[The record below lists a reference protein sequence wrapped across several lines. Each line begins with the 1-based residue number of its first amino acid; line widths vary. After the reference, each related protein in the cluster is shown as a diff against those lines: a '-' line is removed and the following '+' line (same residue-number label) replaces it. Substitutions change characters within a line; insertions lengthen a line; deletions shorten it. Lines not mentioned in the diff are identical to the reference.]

1 MGISWGF
8 LVALWFTSSRGKA
21 MDNWCYVIWDFP
33 GLRLPEAYVR
43 LLSCSHQP
51 DMKRWKDRKVKE
63 RTSMDSK
70 QQLLTQLLLTQFFGG
85 WTIESWKKPW
95 LALAPGI
102 TRLVA
107 VISRIRA
114 LEAAHCDRKM
124 ACIYILY
131 NIIYIYA
138 NTNRLHMFLMLCQYL
153 LYIHVHPIRR
163 KCICLHIY
171 MRVCVW
177 LIYIYI
183 YIISAYIYI
192 YLLYVADLIRSP
204 VFFKWLVPCAVR
216 DAAVGGTDV
225 LRSGMASC
233 VPWRSRP
240 WVRSTDNENGG
251 VRG

>member
-1 MGISWGF
+1 MIFPHLQGDVSKVAREATYFSGVWTIQFPRQIARCAMGISWGF

-124 ACIYILY
+124 ACIYIYY
-131 NIIYIYA
+131 NIIYI
-138 NTNRLHMFLMLCQYL
+138 C
-153 LYIHVHPIRR
+153 
-163 KCICLHIY
+163 
-171 MRVCVW
+171 
-177 LIYIYI
+177 
-183 YIISAYIYI
+183 
-192 YLLYVADLIRSP
+192 
-204 VFFKWLVPCAVR
+204 
-216 DAAVGGTDV
+216 
-225 LRSGMASC
+225 
-233 VPWRSRP
+233 
-240 WVRSTDNENGG
+240 
-251 VRG
+251 